1 MPAAGLLGKTVRHL
15 PNCVALT
22 WPACNAGRDRY
33 LKISRWVTSTA
44 SAVRRL
50 RGRLLGESTAQKN
63 AGHENDL
70 MSRTLRLCQWM
81 DPAAYRVLVSP
92 WMATRTLSRRRSSA
106 LLVVD

>member
-1 MPAAGLLGKTVRHL
+1 MASLQRRQGSLSKNQPMGDIDGLSSQAFE
-15 PNCVALT
+15 ALT
-22 WPACNAGRDRY
+22 D
-33 LKISRWVTSTA
+33 
-44 SAVRRL
+44 
-50 RGRLLGESTAQKN
+50 RLLGESTAQKN

>member
-1 MPAAGLLGKTVRHL
+1 MASLQRRQGSLSENQPMGDIDGLSSQ
-15 PNCVALT
+15 ALT
-22 WPACNAGRDRY
+22 
-33 LKISRWVTSTA
+33 
-44 SAVRRL
+44 
-50 RGRLLGESTAQKN
+50 GRLLEESTAQKN

-92 WMATRTLSRRRSSA
+92 WMATRTLSRRRSSV